1 MISNLGS
8 GANMLETG
16 LRAFATF
23 FATIGPVEAA
33 VLFASFCPRFSRAE
47 RIAISLKAI
56 GIATGIIL
64 FFALFGTAILSALGV
79 TFSALQTAG
88 GIILGFIALD
98 MIFQARLGG
107 STISQPEDLEAK
119 AKNDDIA
126 VFPLATPILAGPG
139 AMSGAVLLMAST
151 KGNLGDQLSVIAALF
166 TVMALTLLL
175 LLAAQEFREWIGV
188 TAQRVIMRV
197 LGILLAAIAVQSVF
211 NGIAGSGVFTRA
223 L

>member
-1 MISNLGS
+1 MAIS
-8 GANMLETG
+8 MTETA

-33 VLFASFCPRFSRAE
+33 VLFATFCPRFSRAE
-47 RIAISLKAI
+47 RVAISLKAI

-64 FFALFGTAILSALGV
+64 VFALFGAAILSALGV
-79 TFSALQTAG
+79 TFPALQAAG
-88 GIILGFIALD
+88 GVILGIISLD
-98 MIFQARLGG
+98 MIFEAKIGG
-107 STISQPEDLEAK
+107 STISHPESAEAR

-139 AMSGAVLLMAST
+139 AMSGSMLLMASA
-151 KGNLGDQLSVIAALF
+151 KGNLSDEIAIIASLF
-166 TVMALTLLL
+166 VVMAFTLLL
-175 LLAAQEFREWIGV
+175 LLAAQELREWIGV

-197 LGILLAAIAVQSVF
+197 LGILLAAIAAQSIF
-211 NGIAGSGVFTRA
+211 NGVAGSGMITRV

>member
-1 MISNLGS
+1 MFGT
-8 GANMLETG
+8 A

-33 VLFASFCPRFSRAE
+33 VLFATFCPRFSRAE
-47 RIAISLKAI
+47 RIAISFKAI

-79 TFSALQTAG
+79 TFPALQVAG
-88 GIILGFIALD
+88 GIILGIISLD
-98 MIFQARLGG
+98 MIFEARLGG
-107 STISQPEDLEAK
+107 STISQRESAEAQ
-119 AKNDDIA
+119 AKDDDIA

-139 AMSGAVLLMAST
+139 AMSGAMLLMANA
-151 KGNLGDQLSVIAALF
+151 KGNFTGQAAVIAALF
-166 TVMALTLLL
+166 TVMAFTLLL
-175 LLAAQEFREWIGV
+175 FLAAQELREWIGV

-197 LGILLAAIAVQSVF
+197 FGILLSAIAVQSVF
-211 NGIAGSGVFTRA
+211 NGIAGSGVFTRT